1 MNRWKII
8 LAAGLI
14 FLAGAASGACGLHLF
29 HAVGRPQSSA
39 HSTTSRPGPGS
50 GPKAEFLRRATM
62 RLDLSPDQREKIDE
76 LVSASQQRMRKLWE
90 PVAPQ
95 AHAEMEGLQK
105 SIEEVLS
112 SEQKARFAKLLSERA
127 ANQGNSGPN
136 TRRREREEKSDSIS
150 GATNREAKPSRDP
163 SPGH

>member
-8 LAAGLI
+8 LAAALI
-14 FLAGAASGACGLHLF
+14 FLAGAASGACGLYLF
-29 HAVGRPQSSA
+29 HAMGPPQANSRL
-39 HSTTSRPGPGS
+39 TTSRLGPGS

-62 RLDLSPDQREKIDE
+62 RLDLSPVQREKIDE

-105 SIEEVLS
+105 SIEEVLT
-112 SEQKARFAKLLSERA
+112 SEQKSRFAKLLSERA
-127 ANQGNSGPN
+127 TSQGNPGQNP
-136 TRRREREEKSDSIS
+136 RRRERGEWPESGP
-150 GATNREAKPSRDP
+150 GATNREANPSRDP